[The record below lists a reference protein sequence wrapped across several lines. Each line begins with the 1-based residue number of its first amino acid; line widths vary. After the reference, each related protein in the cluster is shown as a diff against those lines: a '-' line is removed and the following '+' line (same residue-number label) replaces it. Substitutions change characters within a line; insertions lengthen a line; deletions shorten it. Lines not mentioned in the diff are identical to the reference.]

1 MKKYTI
7 FFLCMLLLCF
17 IYPLKGGASGP
28 SPLDITERIVFTV
41 GKYYFRVGGQP
52 LRMDVAPQWNEAQK
66 SFLIPLR
73 QFAELLRY
81 QVDWNDQLQVA
92 SISKDKSKLSISLKS
107 GQVLIGN
114 QAQTESYFEIRNR
127 RILIDDTSL
136 ASFFK
141 TPSELI
147 GEASDISFTA
157 KRLEILMKAPDF
169 TLKDVNGLDFQ
180 LSKAFQDPEV
190 KLVAINFYSTFCP
203 FCLAEVPNLI
213 AFNKEYKD
221 QGVLLVGVDTSTTDP
236 QGRRDDVIK
245 RYGIDY
251 PILIDKDSK
260 IYDLYKVSGIPN
272 IFLINRE
279 HEIVL
284 HHLGIDDAYFTT
296 LYSFM
301 DAYLKQF

>member
-1 MKKYTI
+1 MKKNT
-7 FFLCMLLLCF
+7 LLLIILLLMSLIF
-17 IYPLKGGASGP
+17 PLKSGAISA

-52 LRMDVAPQWNEAQK
+52 LSMDVAPQWNEAQK

-73 QFAELLRY
+73 QYAELLRY
-81 QVDWNDQLQVA
+81 QVDWDEQLQLA
-92 SISKDKSKLSISLKS
+92 SISKDQSKLSISLKN
-107 GQVLIGN
+107 GKVLIGN
-114 QAQTESYFEIRNR
+114 QTQTESYFEIRNR
-127 RILIDDTSL
+127 RILIDDASL
-136 ASFFK
+136 ATFFH

-147 GEASDISFTA
+147 AEASDISFTA
-157 KRLEILMKAPDF
+157 KRLDILMNAPDF
-169 TLKDVNGLDFQ
+169 TLKDINGIDFQ
-180 LSKAFQDPEV
+180 LSKAFEDPEV

-213 AFNKEYKD
+213 AFNKAYKD

-236 QGRRDDVIK
+236 QGRRGEVIK

-272 IFLINRE
+272 IFLINRK

-284 HHLGIDDAYFTT
+284 HHLGIDDAFFST
-296 LYSFM
+296 LYSFL
-301 DAYLKQF
+301 DAWLAQS